1 MSKKRINPEVDRAIG
16 RAQLP
21 RVSSPRK
28 YSIVGDGGTPVGP
41 DPLSQL
47 SQALTGFNKNLQRFA
62 GANNVAGQKKAIEM
76 LPELEQ
82 YVTDTAIE
90 LKKAFDKHGINPRFN
105 PAVASTATALMGEQ
119 FGSKDVDAIV
129 SSSDFRNWANAE
141 IRLNEEPADFKQ
153 KLNDYVLHHLPNRNT
168 DNKTTSAQWK
178 RGYDPSVR
186 KAIDSSKDIEA
197 LVQRKILRQDQDTKD
212 ANVYKAQETLKE
224 SIASGD
230 VKTFKDLMS
239 NMYYNYPTDSR
250 RGIRFNDEI
259 LKRVVMPVFTNALE
273 NPDVDLDDL
282 GESFD
287 KIISMRR
294 STEKGSTVMFGS
306 ATEEA
311 KTWWAKMYDQRLTQG
326 SRSQRKAAADREVLT
341 NQLKVVWE
349 AWDDVIETN
358 PELGLAGIKTP
369 RDITVDNFD
378 AVVDVLVKGNY
389 VEFDVE
395 KFEAIRRGGRAA
407 LLSDMSRAFT
417 KNYNEEFADDAK
429 MVENE
434 AALKRQ
440 LIGDHPQFKAVLE
453 RLNIKKYLTTATFNT
468 QSFLEELIKDIDVA
482 EIATDRGLDAVVVGD
497 LMETML
503 HERADA
509 GALQAAKQLVGYYS
523 KFRGKKALD
532 PSVITGLRNVIEQT
546 FTGDEQVDGDLKNIL
561 SDLEKADAVAP
572 FAKKIPF
579 KDMVYSMAQLSSI
592 DGGSFQTEIAK
603 WHNMKLSAIERR
615 AEDWNEFK
623 DFNTAGAA
631 NTVLLRIEREF
642 DALLAAKLDEW
653 KDGTA
658 GDLENDWLTSGTKIK
673 DSILNELSSRI
684 PQYESEYKSLVENFE
699 EQEKA
704 QANAAQGAMFPKE
717 TEALNIQYSS
727 NVDNIRTLFN
737 KELLRD
743 SGGHTK
749 LAQNQKLDAGENFPV
764 AFFTNKL
771 GYSGDTAYGKIDVIR
786 EQAQALRGQMETHL
800 SGLYIEKRRL
810 GEAMLNNP
818 NPAAVEANAAEIAA
832 AEGQLKAH
840 VLRYDGVNWK
850 DISEG
855 TAAIKFLASGE
866 AVEIPVTHADVNF
879 RSSIVVDSWEEL
891 NELEAAFDKYEAG
904 EELDEESKK
913 EVQQYVKFIENVTGV
928 NIDSQGSPSLRAN
941 AQRKYRDWSSQ
952 QRMQM
957 ISTDPSKLPIEIKT
971 QIHQRALDNFVESG
985 RWKGKDYTQNDIVRV
1000 DAARNYNNFIAKNDF
1015 SVDTGVN
1022 MKEFMTLYGG
1032 LVGGRMYNEMHHLRG
1047 GNLRGRSG
1055 MSQTTT
1061 VVDPD
1066 KPLTDDQK
1074 KVIAQELAVAAVGW
1088 LNPTGG
1094 RPLNPAGDSVEAP
1107 IGHKKAAFAL
1117 NPFRGRPHESS
1128 FIRAAVAA
1136 YHGVEPE
1143 DVKHTVPTARHPYNS
1158 MRDEYLGEYN
1168 RMKKLLDDTSDTR
1181 SPELAKAF
1189 QALHDSQTR
1198 GVERDYVINGE
1209 DLLAP
1214 FGIELL
1220 PLPTESREM
1229 EEMKDPR
1236 TPPKSHD
1243 KTDK

>member
-47 SQALTGFNKNLQRFA
+47 SQALTGFNRNLQSFA
-62 GANNVAGQKKAIEM
+62 GANNVAGQKKAMEM

-90 LKKAFDKHGINPRFN
+90 LHKGFDKHGINPRFN

-119 FGSKDVDAIV
+119 FGSKDVEAIV
-129 SSSDFRNWANAE
+129 NSSDFRNWANAE
-141 IRLNEEPADFKQ
+141 IRLDEEPADFQQ
-153 KLNDYVLHHLPNRNT
+153 KLNDYILHHLPHRNT
-168 DNKTTSAQWK
+168 TNKTTSAQWK

-186 KAIDSSKDIEA
+186 KAIDSSKGIEA
-197 LVQRKILRQDQDTKD
+197 LVQRKLLRQDQDTKD

-230 VKTFKDLMS
+230 IKTFKEAMS
-239 NMYYNYPTDSR
+239 NMYYTYPTDSR

-326 SRSQRKAAADREVLT
+326 PRSQRKAAADREVLT

-440 LIGDHPQFKAVLE
+440 LIGDHPQFKAALE

-468 QSFLEELIKDIDVA
+468 KSFLEELIKDIDVA
-482 EIATDRGLDAVVVGD
+482 EIATDRGLDAVVIGG
-497 LMETML
+497 LLKPML

-572 FAKKIPF
+572 FASQLPFNKIVTSLASLATV
-579 KDMVYSMAQLSSI
+579 KEGDVSV
-592 DGGSFQTEIAK
+592 FQQQIAK
-603 WHNMKLSAIERR
+603 WHNVKERAIASGAKNWE
-615 AEDWNEFK
+615 EDI
-623 DFNTAGAA
+623 DFANAGAA
-631 NTVLLRIEREF
+631 NTVLLQVEKDY
-642 DALLAAKLDEW
+642 DALLASELKNFADT
-653 KDGTA
+653 TA
-658 GDLENDWLTSGTKIK
+658 GDLDNEWLKARSTIK
-673 DSILNELSSRI
+673 DNILQQLKANLSDYEGIFNSIVADADQAEKLQASEAAMPSGPFPSETKNLNLNYNNNINESR
-684 PQYESEYKSLVENFE
+684 K
-699 EQEKA
+699 
-704 QANAAQGAMFPKE
+704 
-717 TEALNIQYSS
+717 
-727 NVDNIRTLFN
+727 LF
-737 KELLRD
+737 KDTFFRD
-743 SGGHTK
+743 PAGH
-749 LAQNQKLDAGENFPV
+749 QKLSENAPTDAGLNFPV
-764 AFFTNKL
+764 EFFANPINSFGDTRYGRVDSIRKNAEELRIKMEKH
-771 GYSGDTAYGKIDVIR
+771 YSGLLTEKEKLASESVTNPDSTKI
-786 EQAQALRGQMETHL
+786 
-800 SGLYIEKRRL
+800 
-810 GEAMLNNP
+810 
-818 NPAAVEANAAEIAA
+818 EANAKQLDDLRL
-832 AEGQLKAH
+832 QLKAH
-840 VLRYDGVNWK
+840 VLRYNGVDWREVE
-850 DISEG
+850 EG
-855 TAAIKFLASGE
+855 AAAVRFQAAGTE
-866 AVEIPVTHADVNF
+866 VEIPIKPSDLNLQ
-879 RSSIVVDSWEEL
+879 SSVVVGSWEEL
-891 NELEAAFDKYEAG
+891 NELEAAFDKYESG

-913 EVQQYVKFIENVTGV
+913 EVQQYIRFIEKVTGL
-928 NIDSQGSPSLRAN
+928 NIDEKENQTLREK
-941 AQRKYRDWSSQ
+941 AQDKYKEWSAE

-957 ISTDPSKLPIEIKT
+957 VSTDPAKLPIEVRVK
-971 QIHQRALDNFVESG
+971 IHNKALDNFSNSG
-985 RWKGKDYTQNDIVRV
+985 RWKGKDYTKNDMDRV
-1000 DAARNYNNFIAKNDF
+1000 DAARRYNDFIANNDF
-1015 SVDTGVN
+1015 YVDTGIN
-1022 MKEFMTLYGG
+1022 KKEFMTLYGG
-1032 LVGGRMYNEMHHLRG
+1032 LVGGRMYRDRQLTDLKEGDSGTR
-1047 GNLRGRSG
+1047 RS
-1055 MSQTTT
+1055 
-1061 VVDPD
+1061 VAVDPEA
-1066 KPLTDDQK
+1066 PLTDELKDI
-1074 KVIAQELAVAAVGW
+1074 IAEELAVASLGYKNVTSGA
-1088 LNPTGG
+1088 PTKT
-1094 RPLNPAGDSVEAP
+1094 PASLHMPFYALSREAKLVTAKMHP
-1107 IGHKKAAFAL
+1107 ANTMPEKFKGAF
-1117 NPFRGRPHESS
+1117 N
-1128 FIRAAVAA
+1128 
-1136 YHGVEPE
+1136 
-1143 DVKHTVPTARHPYNS
+1143 K
-1158 MRDEYLGEYN
+1158 MR
-1168 RMKKLLDDTSDTR
+1168 KLLDSVGEDR
-1181 SPELAKAF
+1181 SVDLAEAF
-1189 QALHDSQTR
+1189 QLLHLGQFK
-1198 GVERDYVINGE
+1198 GVRRDYTSGDEN
-1209 DLLAP
+1209 LLTP
-1214 FGIELL
+1214 FGVDLL
-1220 PLPTESREM
+1220 PLPTKAPRQAPRE
-1229 EEMKDPR
+1229 PTR
-1236 TPPKSHD
+1236 SHNIP
-1243 KTDK
+1243 